1 MTQTLDPQ
9 TCIDLAIAL
18 HAMGCETISYAKSRL
33 IFVFEARK
41 FAVCENSDCHHDR
54 FWCYEMTGNYE
65 RSTELSA
72 RLTEEL
78 NREKVE
84 EE

>member
-1 MTQTLDPQ
+1 MTEILDQQ

-18 HAMGCETISYAKSRL
+18 HVMGCKVISYAKSRL
-33 IFVFEARK
+33 IFVFESRK

-54 FWCYEMTGNYE
+54 FWCYEITDNWE